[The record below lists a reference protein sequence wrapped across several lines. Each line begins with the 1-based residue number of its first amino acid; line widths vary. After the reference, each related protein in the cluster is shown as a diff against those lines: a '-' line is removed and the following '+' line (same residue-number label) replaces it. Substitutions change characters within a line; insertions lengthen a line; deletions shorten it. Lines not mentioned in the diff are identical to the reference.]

1 MSNRLLSKLP
11 LKYTGPVLIGP
22 LLLLG
27 GCNETTAAKTRS
39 SAPVEQTTNA
49 QLQLLN
55 RINTLENELARLNNT
70 VEVQQNEMQRLQERL
85 NGVYGDLDG
94 RLRGVEMASPG
105 YRAAPVTPAATMTTD
120 SEIPSVPQSA
130 VSASTSP
137 AAAPASPIAPDEP
150 ATGTGTSTSIAPQPP
165 NPAAEAG
172 AAAAPEPVSQ
182 LEQQLYDRAFDYLKQ
197 SRYDEAIAAFK
208 EFQTRFPRSS
218 LADSAQYWI
227 AEARYVNQVY
237 DAALHEYNVLI
248 QNYPAS
254 DRLPDAM
261 LKVGYIHYDNAQWEQ
276 ARRALNAVVIRYPGT
291 RVAVSAKMRLDQMTK
306 QGH

>member
-55 RINTLENELARLNNT
+55 RINMLENELASLNNT

-120 SEIPSVPQSA
+120 NEIPSVPQA
-130 VSASTSP
+130 TA
-137 AAAPASPIAPDEP
+137 PIAPDEP
-150 ATGTGTSTSIAPQPP
+150 ATGTGPSTSIASQQA
-165 NPAAEAG
+165 NPAADAG
-172 AAAAPEPVSQ
+172 STAAPEPVSQ